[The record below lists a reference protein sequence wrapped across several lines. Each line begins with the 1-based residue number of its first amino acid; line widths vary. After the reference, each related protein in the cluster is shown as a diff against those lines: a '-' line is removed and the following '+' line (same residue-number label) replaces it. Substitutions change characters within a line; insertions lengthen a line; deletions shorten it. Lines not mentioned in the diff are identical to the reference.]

1 MKNKYDL
8 TEFSTETLKIRLENL
23 IKMKRYFECTN
34 AIDTVLND
42 IEETKKELK
51 KRKVDIYYLQKIEFV
66 V

>member
-8 TEFSTETLKIRLENL
+8 TEFSTEILKSRLKNL
-23 IKMKRYFECTN
+23 IKMKRCFEGTY

-51 KRKVDIYYLQKIEFV
+51 KRKVEF
-66 V
+66 